1 MKFAVMDWNYAER
14 LGRKVAMQVLEDSF
28 RPEKIIA
35 LWNLVGNISAL
46 VLNFENSRDEKGCR
60 KMSRL

>member
-14 LGRKVAMQVLEDSF
+14 FGRKVAMQVLEDSF
-28 RPEKIIA
+28 RSKKIIA

-46 VLNFENSRDEKGCR
+46 ALNFENSRDEKGCR

>member
-28 RPEKIIA
+28 RSKKNNCTVEPRGKH
-35 LWNLVGNISAL
+35 ISASAK
-46 VLNFENSRDEKGCR
+46 FREFSR
-60 KMSRL
+60 